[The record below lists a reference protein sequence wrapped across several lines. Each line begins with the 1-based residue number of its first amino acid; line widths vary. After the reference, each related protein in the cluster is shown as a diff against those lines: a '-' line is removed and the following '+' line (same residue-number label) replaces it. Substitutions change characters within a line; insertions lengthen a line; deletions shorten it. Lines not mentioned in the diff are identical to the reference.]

1 MTAARLPRDFL
12 PSSRHRRA
20 AGGRPQAD
28 AVPLT
33 VTPSQVTA
41 PVQLE
46 ALAVA
51 VRGTDGQPVARLEV
65 GSAGG
70 AVPCQGLCLVHFLA
84 LPAALGRRGRTH
96 VSRRGAGT
104 GARERSSGAGQAG
117 RGRAAGCR
125 RGGDRPAE
133 EPPREGAATGPGL
146 PPPRALG
153 PFSCAL
159 LLAPSSP
166 LSPLHPPPCS
176 HLPSLSLSSSLLLSP
191 LCSPTPSGRHACTRT
206 RTLRLPRPF
215 ASLAPASGSHTSLE
229 AEGGP
234 RGRSAGCLHTRP
246 ARVHPLVGGGGGA
259 LATAAFSR
267 SLSAHSPA

>member
-1 MTAARLPRDFL
+1 MTTARLPRDFL

-51 VRGTDGQPVARLEV
+51 VRSTDGQPVARLEV

-70 AVPCQGLCLVHFLA
+70 TAPRQGLRLVHFLA

-96 VSRRGAGT
+96 VSRRGAGDRSP
-104 GARERSSGAGQAG
+104 GAERRRGAG
-117 RGRAAGCR
+117 RTRAGCGLQASGHR
-125 RGGDRPAE
+125 LAE

-153 PFSCAL
+153 PFS
-159 LLAPSSP
+159 
-166 LSPLHPPPCS
+166 
-176 HLPSLSLSSSLLLSP
+176 
-191 LCSPTPSGRHACTRT
+191 
-206 RTLRLPRPF
+206 
-215 ASLAPASGSHTSLE
+215 
-229 AEGGP
+229 
-234 RGRSAGCLHTRP
+234 
-246 ARVHPLVGGGGGA
+246 
-259 LATAAFSR
+259 
-267 SLSAHSPA
+267 